1 MALKYVHPRVEE
13 VEMFGEEVAKVFG
26 RLEVVRTGMNGVAR
40 AVGKPRNSKAVR
52 TAIAYVEAGGSTC
65 RSEADICKHVIKQRW

>member
-1 MALKYVHPRVEE
+1 
-13 VEMFGEEVAKVFG
+13 MFGEEVAKVFG

-52 TAIAYVEAGGSTC
+52 TAIAYVEAGGSLADQ
-65 RSEADICKHVIKQRW
+65 RRIFASMESSNDGESESGSESESDN